1 MAPLYTLFFIQLGFI
16 VISLVLLRTSNV
28 EFHLSV
34 SVPTVDDLFS
44 IGLTFL
50 GSLSI
55 LVGGTLVQSH
65 FGQSPTSGVRAL
77 ESTQLIVAIAVVSVT
92 LAPVAEELLF
102 RGIIQGGLRSRF
114 GAVVS
119 ILVASG
125 LFGAAHALNFSGT
138 PLEVFSAVAII
149 AVVSIPYAISY
160 ELTENLTIPIA
171 SHALYNLT
179 IYALI
184 FSIY

>member
-1 MAPLYTLFFIQLGFI
+1 M
-16 VISLVLLRTSNV
+16 
-28 EFHLSV
+28 
-34 SVPTVDDLFS
+34 SVPTTDDLFR
-44 IGLTFL
+44 IGLTSL

-65 FGQSPTSGVRAL
+65 FGLSPTSGFRSL
-77 ESTQLIVAIAVVSVT
+77 ESTQLIVAIAVVGVT

-102 RGIIQGGLRSRF
+102 RGIIQGGLRSLF

-119 ILVASG
+119 IIVASG
-125 LFGAAHALNFSGT
+125 IFGAAHALNFSGT

-171 SHALYNLT
+171 SHALHNLT
-179 IYALI
+179 IHALI